1 MIIVHVAIVSG
12 CLLAANNPSTS
23 AGIVGCGHEVL
34 DYRPPAL
41 RRAQSLHST
50 MRPDAKMISSRAWDR
65 KRIGDSLLGW
75 SNAYETEF
83 QPVSLWARGR
93 NKMEWV
99 KRSRAYR
106 ENHQGFK
113 ELMHITWWGWILKI
127 LLPALMLIVLPP
139 ATGGVVAYFTPPRGV
154 GCRALSFI
162 VYAVCQVVT
171 TVFALIRCAVDD
183 GKRGPLLKHIF
194 TDWRFNALSA
204 IFWFGSLLA
213 AVGGT
218 TMQIVG
224 IYRNCIC
231 AAGAR
236 YWWNINKANPP
247 IQLASDTQDARDSSF
262 SWISMGV
269 VATAFMAL
277 NTYIGWW
284 YQRLIR
290 RRFTDA
296 VKEMYIPGNF
306 ESIEGV
312 RPGWSGMEGGA
323 GMSDIGSPLETQNS
337 ATAPL
342 LAHEDAET
350 WGENT
355 AKALR
360 YSISKP
366 EQVRNLS
373 PLARE
378 SMESRPS
385 YFGSVSYDDRD
396 SIGLSPLASP
406 SIIRKPVSQ
415 EYTAQYYQ

>member
-23 AGIVGCGHEVL
+23 AGIVGSGHEVL

-41 RRAQSLHST
+41 RRALSLHST
-50 MRPDAKMISSRAWDR
+50 TRPDIKMTQSLAWDW
-65 KRIGDSLLGW
+65 KRIGHTLLGW

-99 KRSRAYR
+99 KRSRAHR
-106 ENHQGFK
+106 ENHQEFR
-113 ELMHITWWGWILKI
+113 ELMRITWWGWILKI
-127 LLPALMLIVLPP
+127 LLPSLMLIVLPP

-171 TVFALIRCAVDD
+171 TVFALVRCAVDD
-183 GKRGPLLKHIF
+183 GERGPLLEYLF
-194 TDWRFNALSA
+194 TSWRFNALSA

-236 YWWNINKANPP
+236 YWWNVNKANPP

-269 VATAFMAL
+269 VATVFMAL
-277 NTYIGWW
+277 TTYIGWW

-296 VKEMYIPGNF
+296 VKEMYIPGDF
-306 ESIEGV
+306 HSIEGV
-312 RPGWSGMEGGA
+312 RPGWGSMEGMGGMGGIGA
-323 GMSDIGSPLETQNS
+323 PLELQNS
-337 ATAPL
+337 MTSPL
-342 LAHEDAET
+342 LAEEDAEM
-350 WGENT
+350 WSENT

-360 YSISKP
+360 YSMSK
-366 EQVRNLS
+366 QVQVQNSS
-373 PLARE
+373 PLARD

-385 YFGSVSYDDRD
+385 YFGSVSYDDREAN
-396 SIGLSPLASP
+396 GLSPLAS
-406 SIIRKPVSQ
+406 SAITRKPVSQ
-415 EYTAQYYQ
+415 DFAAQDYK